1 MMFKR
6 GRLIGR
12 EAEVLGL
19 NKALK
24 KAEERLEC
32 TVAGKTQSVILQGIV
47 IDLAKV
53 YSEQKLLGIKSC
65 SMDVLGFWLIQ
76 RSVAVAWSRHD
87 IEFWMITSLVMFVL
101 PMRAKIGRQLGL
113 VEKFFPALFSV
124 SGQPPPTISQT
135 F

>member
-1 MMFKR
+1 MFKR
-6 GRLIGR
+6 GRLKGR
-12 EAEVLGL
+12 EAEVLDL

-24 KAEERLEC
+24 KAEERLAC

-47 IDLAKV
+47 IDFAKV
-53 YSEQKLLGIKSC
+53 YSEQKLLGIKSS

-87 IEFWMITSLVMFVL
+87 IKFWMITSLVMFVL

-113 VEKFFPALFSV
+113 FENFFPTLFSV
-124 SGQPPPTISQT
+124 SGQPPPTILQT